1 MSDLCAVVSG
11 SVLFIKEVIK
21 YTKMETIIHHLS
33 LSVKNLCYLQM
44 IRKNPRSHTTPTPTP
59 PQMVTSSI
67 CDCKLNARTCIRG
80 DCHH

>member
-44 IRKNPRSHTTPTPTP
+44 IRKNPPIPYHPDPHSP
-59 PQMVTSSI
+59 P
-67 CDCKLNARTCIRG
+67 DG
-80 DCHH
+80 DIKYL

>member
-44 IRKNPRSHTTPTPTP
+44 IRKNP
-59 PQMVTSSI
+59 
-67 CDCKLNARTCIRG
+67 
-80 DCHH
+80 

>member
-33 LSVKNLCYLQM
+33 LSVKNLLFTDDQEKPPIPYHPDPHSPPDGDIKYL
-44 IRKNPRSHTTPTPTP
+44 
-59 PQMVTSSI
+59 
-67 CDCKLNARTCIRG
+67 
-80 DCHH
+80 